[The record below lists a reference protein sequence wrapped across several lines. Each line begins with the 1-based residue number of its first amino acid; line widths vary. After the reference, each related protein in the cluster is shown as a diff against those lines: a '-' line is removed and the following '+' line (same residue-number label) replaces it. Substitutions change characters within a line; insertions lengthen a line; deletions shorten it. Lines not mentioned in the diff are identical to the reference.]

1 MSLPQKEFNKTK
13 TLLPDGRY
21 LIYYDF
27 GTEPKREQPKQTQ
40 IKPTEGETDV

>member
-1 MSLPQKEFNKTK
+1 MTSPQKEFNKTK

-27 GTEPKREQPKQTQ
+27 GPEPRRETQKQNQ
-40 IKPTEGETDV
+40 IKPTEGEANV